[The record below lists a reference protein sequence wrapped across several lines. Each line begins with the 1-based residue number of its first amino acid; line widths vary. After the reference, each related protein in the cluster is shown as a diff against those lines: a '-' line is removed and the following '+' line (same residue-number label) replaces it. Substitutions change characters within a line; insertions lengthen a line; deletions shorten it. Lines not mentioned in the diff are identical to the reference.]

1 VSRFSYQAINP
12 LRALIIAPSTEG
24 SRRHRTPDMN
34 IVRIPETDRALR
46 VPRRSPFDTVTI
58 VFHWVTV
65 LIVLGMFVTAWWHA
79 HAHPGVLRS
88 SLLQVHRSLGMTI
101 WLVTAL
107 RLVWRLTR
115 AKLPPFPRQMKEMHR
130 AVVKA
135 SEYSLYGLL
144 LIQPLTGF
152 AATLARGRPFAIFL
166 RQFPSLVP
174 EHATL
179 EAVFYHAHQL
189 GACALVVLVAG
200 HAGAALIHHFVLRDD
215 VLECMAPVL
224 KAERPKEGSALV
236 DALHRPSLAGDR

>member
-1 VSRFSYQAINP
+1 
-12 LRALIIAPSTEG
+12 
-24 SRRHRTPDMN
+24 MN
-34 IVRIPETDRALR
+34 IIRIPGINRAPR
-46 VPRRSPFDTVTI
+46 VPRRAPFDTVII

-65 LIVLGMFVTAWWHA
+65 FIVLGMFVTAWWHA
-79 HAHPGVLRS
+79 SAHPGVLRS
-88 SLLQVHRSLGMTI
+88 SLLQVHRSLGVTI

-107 RLVWRLTR
+107 RLAWRLTG
-115 AKLPPFPRQMKEMHR
+115 AKLPPFPSRMGKMHR

-152 AATLARGRPFAIFL
+152 AATLSRGRPFAIFL
-166 RQFPSLVP
+166 WQFPSLVP

-189 GACALVVLVAG
+189 GACALGALIAG

-224 KAERPKEGSALV
+224 KAGRPKEDSVLV
-236 DALHRPSLAGDR
+236 DALHRPSFAGDR